1 MNVRDASFSYG
12 NGDIFHRISFSVS
25 PGELFCLLG
34 PNGCG
39 KTTLLDC
46 MLGSLKLKEG
56 DICLDGKSIA
66 GMRPGQLARSIA
78 YVPQKHERTFPYTV
92 RDIVKMGR
100 AAYIG
105 LFGTPSAADEEAAD
119 EALET
124 VGISHLRQRPYTQ
137 ISGGESQLVMIA
149 RALAQVTPIIIM
161 DEPTAHLDFRHELV
175 IMETVARL
183 VRTKGL
189 SVIMATHFP
198 NHAFY
203 FQNSGVAARVALLH
217 AGSFLAVGPPDAI
230 LSEQNMEQLYGVRTK
245 LMEYRAGGAAIMK
258 QIIPLSTINHL

>member
-1 MNVRDASFSYG
+1 MALMHVIDASFSYG
-12 NGDIFHRISFSVS
+12 TGDIFSRISFSVS

-46 MLGSLKLKEG
+46 MLGSLKLKAG
-56 DICLDGKSIA
+56 DIRLDGKSIT
-66 GMRPGQLARSIA
+66 GMRPGQLARSVA
-78 YVPQKHERTFPYTV
+78 YVPQKHDRTFPYTV

-105 LFGTPSAADEEAAD
+105 LFGTPSRSDEQAAD

-149 RALAQVTPIIIM
+149 RALAQATPIIIM

-183 VRTKGL
+183 VRAKGI

-203 FQNSGVAARVALLH
+203 FQNNGVATRVALLH
-217 AGSFLAVGPPDAI
+217 EGSFLAAGAPDDI
-230 LSEQNMEQLYGVRTK
+230 LSEQNMERLYGVRTK
-245 LMEYRAGGAAIMK
+245 LLTCNGSGAQTIK
-258 QIIPLSTINHL
+258 QIIPLGTV

>member
-1 MNVRDASFSYG
+1 MALIQVNNAAFSYG
-12 NGDIFHRISFSVS
+12 SGDIFRDISFSVS
-25 PGELFCLLG
+25 PGEIFCLLG

-46 MLGSLKLKEG
+46 MLGSLKLASG
-56 DICLDGKSIA
+56 DISLDGNSIA
-66 GMRPGQLARSIA
+66 AMQPGELARLVA
-78 YVPQKHERTFPYTV
+78 YVPQKHDRTFPYTV

-105 LFGTPSAADEEAAD
+105 LFGTPSRADEQAAD

-124 VGISHLRQRPYTQ
+124 VGIAHLRHRPYTQ
-137 ISGGESQLVMIA
+137 ISGGEGQLVMIA
-149 RALAQVTPIIIM
+149 RALAQATPIIIM

-183 VRTKGL
+183 VRAKGI

-203 FQNSGVAARVALLH
+203 FQNNGVATRVALLH
-217 AGSFLAVGPPDAI
+217 EGGILAAGSPGDI
-230 LSEQNMEQLYGVRTK
+230 LSEQNMELLYGVRAK
-245 LMEYRAGGAAIMK
+245 LMTCETGTARPIK
-258 QIIPLSTINHL
+258 QVIPIETV